1 MKKALILGCSH
12 AEGSEMGTEAYGRAN
27 SYPALLAERMGY
39 VAHNHAIGGGSNDTM
54 FRIFESE
61 HKDYNIVI
69 ACWTG
74 HNRSEAWNK
83 NKQEWIPFC
92 PGTDFTKL
100 EELRDYVQQWVV
112 HYTNHVTGRLNKLKN
127 IVALNALA
135 QAHDV
140 PVINIDSFWPV
151 HDYGPEHDYAWPN
164 NMHWPVSTTFWDW
177 ADARGYAHTPRSH
190 FGRDAHSAFADY
202 ILENIAN

>member
-12 AEGSEMGTEAYGRAN
+12 AEGSEMGKDEYCRAN
-27 SYPALLAERMGY
+27 SYPALLAERLGY
-39 VAHNHAIGGGSNDTM
+39 VAHNRAIGGGSNDAM

-74 HNRSEAWNK
+74 HNRSEAWNE
-83 NKQEWIPFC
+83 NKQEWISFC
-92 PGTDFTKL
+92 PGVDFTKL
-100 EELRDYVQQWVV
+100 QDLSDYVRQWVV
-112 HYTNHVTGRLNKLKN
+112 HHTDETTGRLNKLKN

-135 QAHDV
+135 QSHSV
-140 PVINIDSFWPV
+140 PVINVDSFWPV
-151 HDYGPEHDYAWPN
+151 HGYAWPSAV
-164 NMHWPVSTTFWDW
+164 HWPVPTTFRDW
-177 ADARGYAHTPRSH
+177 ADAQGYAHTPWGH

-202 ILENIAN
+202 VLKNIAN

>member
-1 MKKALILGCSH
+1 MRALILGCSH
-12 AEGSEMGTEAYGRAN
+12 AEGSEMGTKDYGRAN
-27 SYPALLAERMGY
+27 SYPMLLAERQGY
-39 VAHNHAIGGGSNDTM
+39 VAHNHAIGGGSNDAM

-61 HKDYNIVI
+61 YKNYNIVI

-74 HNRSEAWNK
+74 HNRSEAWNE
-83 NKQEWIPFC
+83 NKQEWISFC
-92 PGTDFTKL
+92 PGVDFTKL
-100 EELRDYVQQWVV
+100 EELSDYVRQWVV
-112 HYTNHVTGRLNKLKN
+112 HHTDETTGRLNKLKN
-127 IVALNALA
+127 IVALNTLA

-151 HDYGPEHDYAWPN
+151 HGYAWPSN
-164 NMHWPVSTTFWDW
+164 VHWPVSTTFWNW
-177 ADARGYAHTPRSH
+177 ADAQGYAHTPWGH

>member
-39 VAHNHAIGGGSNDTM
+39 VAHNHAIGGSSNDAM

-100 EELRDYVQQWVV
+100 EELSDYVQQWVV
-112 HYTNHVTGRLNKLKN
+112 HYTNETTGRLNKLKN

-151 HDYGPEHDYAWPN
+151 HGYAWPSN
-164 NMHWPVSTTFWDW
+164 VHWPVSTTFWDW
-177 ADARGYAHTPRSH
+177 ADAQRYAHTPWGH

>member
-12 AEGSEMGTEAYGRAN
+12 AAGSEMGTEEYNRAN
-27 SYPALLAERMGY
+27 SYPVLLAERRGY
-39 VAHNHAIGGGSNDTM
+39 VAHNLAIGGGSNDAM

-69 ACWTG
+69 ACWSG

-83 NKQEWIPFC
+83 NKQEWISFC
-92 PGTDFTKL
+92 PGADLIKL
-100 EELRDYVQQWVV
+100 EELSDYVQQWVV
-112 HYTNHVTGRLNKLKN
+112 HHTDETTGRLNKLKN
-127 IVALNALA
+127 IVALNTLA

-151 HDYGPEHDYAWPN
+151 HGYAWPSN
-164 NMHWPVSTTFWDW
+164 VHWPVSTTFWNW
-177 ADARGYAHTPRSH
+177 ADAQGYAHTPWGH

>member
-12 AEGSEMGTEAYGRAN
+12 AAGSEMGTEEYNRAN
-27 SYPALLAERMGY
+27 SYPVLLAERRGY
-39 VAHNHAIGGGSNDTM
+39 VAHNLAIGGGSNDAM

-69 ACWTG
+69 ACWSG

-83 NKQEWIPFC
+83 NKQEWISFC
-92 PGTDFTKL
+92 PGADLIKL
-100 EELRDYVQQWVV
+100 EELSDYVQQWVV
-112 HYTNHVTGRLNKLKN
+112 HHTDETTGRLNKLKN
-127 IVALNALA
+127 IVALNTLA

-151 HDYGPEHDYAWPN
+151 HGYAWPSN
-164 NMHWPVSTTFWDW
+164 VHWPVSTTFWNW
-177 ADARGYAHTPRSH
+177 ADAQGYAYTPWGH

>member
-12 AEGSEMGTEAYGRAN
+12 AAGSEMGTDKYERAN

-39 VAHNHAIGGGSNDTM
+39 TATNCSIPGGSNDTM
-54 FRIFESE
+54 FRIFESEQSE

-100 EELRDYVQQWVV
+100 EELSDYVQQWVV
-112 HYTNHVTGRLNKLKN
+112 HYTNETTGRLNKLKN

-151 HDYGPEHDYAWPN
+151 HGYAWPSN
-164 NMHWPVSTTFWDW
+164 VHWPVSTTFWDW
-177 ADARGYAHTPRSH
+177 ADARGYAHTSRSH

>member
-12 AEGSEMGTEAYGRAN
+12 AEGSEMSTEEYNRAN
-27 SYPALLAERMGY
+27 SYPVLLAERQGY
-39 VAHNHAIGGGSNDTM
+39 VAHNCAIGGGSNDAM
-54 FRIFESE
+54 FRIFESGF
-61 HKDYNIVI
+61 KNYNIVI

-74 HNRSEAWNK
+74 HNRSEAWHN
-83 NKQEWIPFC
+83 NAWIPLA
-92 PGTDFTKL
+92 PGDKRNFGDLDTY
-100 EELRDYVQQWVV
+100 RQQWVV
-112 HYTNHVTGRLNKLKN
+112 HHTDHVTGRLNKIKN
-127 IVALNALA
+127 IVALNTLA

-151 HDYGPEHDYAWPN
+151 HGYAWPSN
-164 NMHWPVSTTFWDW
+164 VHWPVSTTFWDW
-177 ADARGYAHTPRSH
+177 ADAQGYAYTPWGH

>member
-12 AEGSEMGTEAYGRAN
+12 AEGSEMGTEEYNRAN
-27 SYPALLAERMGY
+27 SYPVLLAERQGY
-39 VAHNHAIGGGSNDTM
+39 VAHNLAIGGGSNDAM
-54 FRIFESE
+54 FRIFESGY
-61 HKDYNIVI
+61 KNYNIVI

-74 HNRSEAWNK
+74 HNRSEAWHN
-83 NKQEWIPFC
+83 NAWIPFA
-92 PGTDFTKL
+92 PGGNGGNGAL
-100 EELRDYVQQWVV
+100 QAYHQQWVV
-112 HYTNHVTGRLNKLKN
+112 HHTDETTGRLNKLKN
-127 IVALNALA
+127 IVALNTLA

-151 HDYGPEHDYAWPN
+151 HGYAWPSN
-164 NMHWPVSTTFWDW
+164 VHWPVSTTFWDW
-177 ADARGYAHTPRSH
+177 ADAQRYAHTPWGH

>member
-12 AEGSEMGTEAYGRAN
+12 AAGSEMGTEEYNRAN
-27 SYPALLAERMGY
+27 SYPVLLAERRGY
-39 VAHNHAIGGGSNDTM
+39 VAHNLAIGGGSNDAM

-69 ACWTG
+69 ACWSG

-83 NKQEWIPFC
+83 NKQEWISFC
-92 PGTDFTKL
+92 PGADLIKL
-100 EELRDYVQQWVV
+100 EELSDYVQQWVV
-112 HYTNHVTGRLNKLKN
+112 HHTDETTGRLNKLKN
-127 IVALNALA
+127 IVALNTLA

-151 HDYGPEHDYAWPN
+151 HGYAWPSN
-164 NMHWPVSTTFWDW
+164 VHWPVSTTFWNW
-177 ADARGYAHTPRSH
+177 ADAQGYAHTPWGH

-202 ILENIAN
+202 ILENLAN

>member
-12 AEGSEMGTEAYGRAN
+12 AAGSEIDIEEYNRAN
-27 SYPALLAERMGY
+27 SYPMLLAERMSY
-39 VAHNHAIGGGSNDTM
+39 TATNCSISGGSNDAM

-61 HKDYNIVI
+61 HKNYNIVI

-92 PGTDFTKL
+92 PGVDLTKL
-100 EELRDYVQQWVV
+100 EELSDYVQQWAV
-112 HYTNHVTGRLNKLKN
+112 HHTDETTGRLNKLKN

-151 HDYGPEHDYAWPN
+151 HGYAWPSN
-164 NMHWPVSTTFWDW
+164 IHWPVPVNFWDW
-177 ADARGYAHTPRSH
+177 ANAQGHAHTPWGH
-190 FGRDAHSAFADY
+190 FGRDAHRAFADY
-202 ILENIAN
+202 ILENLAN

>member
-12 AEGSEMGTEAYGRAN
+12 AAGSEMIDDDYGRDN
-27 SYPALLAERMGY
+27 SYPMLLAKRMNY
-39 VAHNHAIGGGSNDTM
+39 TATNCSIPGGSNDAM

-61 HKDYNIVI
+61 HKNYNIVI

-74 HNRSEAWNK
+74 HNRSEVWNK
-83 NKQEWIPFC
+83 NKQEWISFC
-92 PGTDFTKL
+92 PGADLTKL
-100 EELRDYVQQWVV
+100 QDLSDYVQQWVV
-112 HYTNHVTGRLNKLKN
+112 HHTDETTGRLNKLKN
-127 IVALNALA
+127 IVALNTLA

-151 HDYGPEHDYAWPN
+151 HGYAWPSN
-164 NMHWPVSTTFWDW
+164 IHWPVPVDFWKW
-177 ADARGYAHTPRSH
+177 ANAQGYAHTPWGH

>member
-12 AEGSEMGTEAYGRAN
+12 AEGSEMGTEEYNRAN
-27 SYPALLAERMGY
+27 SYPVLLAERQGY
-39 VAHNHAIGGGSNDTM
+39 VAHNLAIGGGSNDAM
-54 FRIFESE
+54 FRIFESGY
-61 HKDYNIVI
+61 KNYNIVI

-100 EELRDYVQQWVV
+100 EELSDYVQQWVV
-112 HYTNHVTGRLNKLKN
+112 HYTNETTGRLNKLKN

-151 HDYGPEHDYAWPN
+151 HGYAWPSN
-164 NMHWPVSTTFWDW
+164 VHWPVSTTFWDW
-177 ADARGYAHTPRSH
+177 ADARGYAHTSRSH